1 MRFFTTVHILLLAY
15 IIAALLFWGISLQ
28 KQNRKTY
35 EMERMILA
43 ADVDSNAHPARYRQR
58 LAEIT
63 SHRDAKRKQYIG
75 EGVTFF
81 VVILVGAFVVYSS
94 FKRSLRLSRQ
104 QNNFMLSVTHELKS
118 PLAGIKLNLQ
128 TLERHQLDEAQRK
141 QLVERS
147 IKEANRLNDLCTNI
161 LLTSQMEGKQYK
173 PQKEKINFSDLV
185 EDSVESYATR
195 YPQRFEED
203 IDSDCILEGDRLM
216 LQMAINN
223 LLENAVKYT
232 PSNKPIKISLDKK
245 NGTAVMSVAD
255 EGMGI
260 PDDEKKKIFSK
271 FYRIGNENSRTSKGT
286 GLGLYLTCKILK
298 QHKGKI
304 VVKDN
309 KPNGSIFEMH
319 IPCNALVAKSR
330 A

>member
-15 IIAALLFWGISLQ
+15 IIAALLTWGILLEQ
-28 KQNRKTY
+28 QNKKTY
-35 EMERMILA
+35 EMGRLIIA
-43 ADVDSNAHPARYRQR
+43 AQVDSVKYPARYHQQI
-58 LAEIT
+58 AEI
-63 SHRDAKRKQYIG
+63 AKKKNTRSKQYIG

-81 VVILVGAFVVYSS
+81 IVILVGAFVVYSS
-94 FKRSLRLSRQ
+94 FKRSLRVSRQ

-118 PLAGIKLNLQ
+118 PIAGIKLNLQ
-128 TLERHQLDEAQRK
+128 TLERHQLDGERK
-141 QLVERS
+141 KALLERS
-147 IKEANRLNDLCTNI
+147 IKEADRLNDLCTNI
-161 LLTSQMEGKQYK
+161 LLTSQMEGKQFK
-173 PQKEKINFSDLV
+173 AAKEKINFSELV

-203 IDSDCILEGDRLM
+203 IESGFILTGDKLM

-232 PSNKPIKISLDKK
+232 PSDKPIKISLDKK
-245 NGTAVMSVAD
+245 NNMAVLSVAD
-255 EGMGI
+255 GGMGI
-260 PDDEKKKIFSK
+260 ADDEKKKIFSK

-304 VVKDN
+304 TVKDN
-309 KPNGSIFEMH
+309 KPNGSIFEMSL
-319 IPCNALVAKSR
+319 PLS
-330 A
+330 